1 MNLEQELI
9 ETFCDNFV
17 AYYRSHSCH
26 LNITG
31 RNFYSDHKLLNK
43 IYDDLQDEIDTL
55 GEIIRT
61 LDAKVPETIQE
72 ILDTADL
79 KEETTYPQA
88 EDLLRITYDALEHLI
103 GSYEE
108 IIQEATDPEH
118 ENISNHAQDRVTA
131 LKKFC
136 WMLRSTL
143 E

>member
-1 MNLEQELI
+1 MTLKQELI

-31 RNFYSDHKLLNK
+31 RNFVSDHKLLND

-61 LDAKVPETIQE
+61 LDTEVPNTIQE

-79 KEETTYPQA
+79 DEATTSRGA
-88 EDLLRITYDALEHLI
+88 DGMLGITYDAIEHLI
-103 GSYEE
+103 ESYKEIEE
-108 IIQEATDPEH
+108 LADTSEYAH
-118 ENISNHAQDRVTA
+118 ISNHAQDRVST
-131 LKKFC
+131 LEKFC

>member
-31 RNFYSDHKLLNK
+31 RNFVSDHKLLND

-61 LDAKVPETIQE
+61 IKIEAPRTIQE
-72 ILDTADL
+72 ILDTASL
-79 KEETTYPQA
+79 TEETT
-88 EDLLRITYDALEHLI
+88 DLGADGMLGITYDAIEHLI
-103 GSYEE
+103 DSYKDIEQLADSAE
-108 IIQEATDPEH
+108 YAH
-118 ENISNHAQDRVTA
+118 ISNHAQDRVLT
-131 LKKFC
+131 LEKFC
-136 WMLRSTL
+136 WQLRSVL

>member
-1 MNLEQELI
+1 MTLEQELI

-61 LDAKVPETIQE
+61 IDVKVPETIRE

-79 KEETTYPQA
+79 QEETTIGFA
-88 EDLLRITYDALEHLI
+88 DELLQITMDALVHLI
-103 GSYEE
+103 ESYREIEE
-108 IIQEATDPEH
+108 LADGPEYEH
-118 ENISNHAQDRVTA
+118 ISNHAQDRV
-131 LKKFC
+131 LSLEKFV